1 MGKQFMVR
9 LYMAINTEVEAEDMD
24 DAIDWGRQL
33 KEDIKYRVGQNFQVN
48 VVTSDVLVDQ
58 K

>member
-1 MGKQFMVR
+1 MGKQFTVR
-9 LYMAINTEVEAEDMD
+9 LYMAVNTEVEAEDMN

-33 KEDIKYRVGQNFQVN
+33 KESIKYHVRQDFQVN
-48 VVTSDVLVDQ
+48 IVTTDVLVDQ